1 MRILLYIIVAFLIP
15 CIIGFIVIF
24 IKECRKIV
32 KNEISKEDLEHNV
45 EVYKRHKRIKRPKKQ
60 TKRRGGLLHFLA
72 YPSPL
77 NRWGLW
83 K

>member
-1 MRILLYIIVAFLIP
+1 MKVLFYIIVAFLIP
-15 CIIGFIVIF
+15 WIIGFIVIF
-24 IKECRKIV
+24 IKEGRKIA
-32 KNEISKEDLEHNV
+32 KNEISREDLEHNV
-45 EVYKRHKRIKRPKKQ
+45 AVYKRYKCIKKPKKQ
-60 TKRRGGLLHFLA
+60 TKRRRGLLHFLS

>member
-1 MRILLYIIVAFLIP
+1 MRIFLYIIVAFLIP
-15 CIIGFIVIF
+15 CIIGFIVIS
-24 IKECRKIV
+24 IKEGRKIA

-45 EVYKRHKRIKRPKKQ
+45 AVYKRYKCIKKPKKQ
-60 TKRRGGLLHFLA
+60 TKRRRGLLHFLS